1 MERIGCRRRPRPSGK
16 GGRWYNP
23 PGMVLARYSV
33 QTTGGIG
40 KERPLRGGDLLIEC
54 LKAQGVRAVFGM
66 PGTQNLEIYDSLL
79 RCGEGSVDH
88 YLVRHEYAATQMADG
103 FARSTGEVGVA
114 LTVPG
119 PGASNASTG
128 ILEAYTD
135 CVPVLLI
142 TGQSD
147 SRFYDKHQ
155 AKMFHGLDQMTFFK
169 PITKY
174 RAIAR
179 TVRQIPEVV
188 ESAFKAMRSGRP
200 GPAVLE
206 FPMDVV
212 RADGDPDIPGY
223 VRGSRGPAAADGD
236 LRAAAREIDRAGR
249 PVCLV
254 GSAVIHAGAQAEL
267 RRLVEK
273 IQAPVVVTRCA
284 KGALDE
290 NHPLALRGSNGYLAW
305 EALKVAD
312 ATLAI
317 GCRFTS
323 IDTNNWR
330 LKLPQPLIQ
339 LDEDEREI
347 GSEYPCELGVVGDLK
362 ATLQGL
368 VEEVERRP
376 RRWER
381 ALEIPRARF
390 AAQRPLPLLGDIRQV
405 LPDDGILSVDVHS
418 IGYSAF
424 DEYPVDRPRTFLY
437 PCIGVALGYGYP
449 AAVGAKVGCP
459 DKPVVCFSGD
469 GGFLM
474 GMAELA
480 TAVRYGIPLVA
491 VVVND
496 QALTAIKGSQRKNHQ
511 GRVIGTDL
519 TNPNFAEMARSFGAA
534 GKRVRNLRQ
543 FKGVL
548 EEALAA
554 RRPTVIEVP
563 MRDDDDQLT
572 EAITWLRSHPLR
584 RLQGPSG

>member
-1 MERIGCRRRPRPSGK
+1 M
-16 GGRWYNP
+16 
-23 PGMVLARYSV
+23 
-33 QTTGGIG
+33 
-40 KERPLRGGDLLIEC
+40 IEC
-54 LKAQGVRAVFGM
+54 LKAQGVRAIFGM

-79 RCGEGSVDH
+79 RCGEGSIDH

-147 SRFYDKHQ
+147 SRFYGKHP
-155 AKMFHGLDQMTFFK
+155 AKMFHGLDQMKFFE

-179 TVRQIPEVV
+179 TIGQIPEVV
-188 ESAFKAMRSGRP
+188 DGAFKAMRSGRP

-212 RADGDPDIPGY
+212 RADGDLQIPGPA
-223 VRGSRGPAAADGD
+223 RGSRSPGPAAGD
-236 LRAAAREIDRAGR
+236 LRAAARKIDRAGR
-249 PVCLV
+249 PVCIV
-254 GSAVIHAGAQAEL
+254 GSAVIHSGAQAEL

-284 KGALDE
+284 KGALNE
-290 NHPLALRGSNGYLAW
+290 NHPLALRGSNGYLAR
-305 EALKVAD
+305 EALKLAD

-368 VEEVERRP
+368 VDEVAERP
-376 RRWER
+376 RRWEQ
-381 ALEIPRARF
+381 ALEIPRVRF
-390 AAQRPLPLLGDIRQV
+390 GAQRPLPLLGDIRQV
-405 LPDDGILSVDVHS
+405 LPDDGILAVDVHS

-437 PCIGVALGYGYP
+437 PCIGVALGYAYP
-449 AAVGAKVGCP
+449 AAIGAKIGCP
-459 DKPVVCFSGD
+459 EKPVVCFSGD

-474 GMAELA
+474 GMPELA
-480 TAVRYGIPLVA
+480 TAVRYGIPIVA

-496 QALTAIKGSQRKNHQ
+496 QALTAIKGSQQKHHQ
-511 GRVIGTDL
+511 GRVIDTDL
-519 TNPNFAEMARSFGAA
+519 ANPNFAEMARAFGAE
-534 GKRVRNLRQ
+534 GMRVQDLSHFRP
-543 FKGVL
+543 VL

-554 RRPTVIEVP
+554 RKPTVIEVP

-572 EAITWLRSHPLR
+572 EAITWLRSHSLR
-584 RLQGPSG
+584 RLQEPSG